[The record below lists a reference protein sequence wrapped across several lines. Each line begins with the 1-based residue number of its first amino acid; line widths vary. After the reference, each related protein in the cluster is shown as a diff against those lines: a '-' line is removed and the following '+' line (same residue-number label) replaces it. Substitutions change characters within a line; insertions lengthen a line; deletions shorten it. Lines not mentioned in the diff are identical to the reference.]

1 MKRELGF
8 VLRAWGE
15 AARKIGFLALLV
27 AGSAAAGLVIA
38 WPLWYF
44 ATSARTAYT
53 AFALILA
60 ACGIIFAIIRS
71 ILKGRNA
78 PRDTGGPRRSALSGV
93 LGVLQAVILLCGLY
107 LAIALFYRGMWIF
120 AVPLLIVCFGLL
132 VLLGLAR
139 RGAKASRGAVILP
152 KIRKE

>member
-78 PRDTGGPRRSALSGV
+78 PGT
-93 LGVLQAVILLCGLY
+93 QA
-107 LAIALFYRGMWIF
+107 ARG
-120 AVPLLIVCFGLL
+120 
-132 VLLGLAR
+132 AR
-139 RGAKASRGAVILP
+139 RCPECLASCKPSSSSAGFTWQ
-152 KIRKE
+152 